1 MSLGSVQG
9 GKSGGGGTG
18 QGSWRVLAGPRG
30 PRGKTLSGACHRE
43 SPCRSLSQEQRCL
56 PEFPSPTLGGL
67 QWGLVQAEGNKAAT
81 HEDLGER
88 EPSLTRFLQQACKV
102 GVSICAADRRRGT
115 LRGAGHKSDSGQSSF
130 FHPGG
135 LALPRR
141 RNLGAVPRKHGG
153 HKRMGPRPLGK
164 DRAGNGARAKAK
176 ESGLAGHLLPLPETN
191 RKSVPGAGQDR
202 GQHER
207 SALGPSSYY

>member
-115 LRGAGHKSDSGQSSF
+115 LRG
-130 FHPGG
+130 GG
-135 LALPRR
+135 AQVRLRS
-141 RNLGAVPRKHGG
+141 KQ
-153 HKRMGPRPLGK
+153 
-164 DRAGNGARAKAK
+164 
-176 ESGLAGHLLPLPETN
+176 LLPSRRSSPPQEEKFGSCPQETWW
-191 RKSVPGAGQDR
+191 PQEDGAEASWKG
-202 GQHER
+202 
-207 SALGPSSYY
+207 